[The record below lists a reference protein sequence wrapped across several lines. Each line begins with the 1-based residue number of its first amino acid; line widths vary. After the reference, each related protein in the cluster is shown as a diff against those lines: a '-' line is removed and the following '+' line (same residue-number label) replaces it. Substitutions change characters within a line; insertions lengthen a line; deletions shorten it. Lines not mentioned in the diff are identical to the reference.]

1 MLCCLIDFLEDNLS
15 QNPTQTGL
23 IQRPAVRRFV
33 LDMLWVVGG
42 GAIGVALTG
51 QNPIFWRLNLVAVA
65 LIAFCAA
72 MVQRYFEIYRIRRF
86 PHARK
91 EWQVFG
97 FHFIGVLGIALILG
111 FAFRMAMPV
120 AFAVLTGLLGT
131 LGMLIERFVHYQ
143 SVGTA
148 ATVVTEKKRR
158 ALIIGAGSATEM
170 LLRDLA
176 GSNRGMDVVGLLDD
190 DPHKIGS
197 DVLGVRVLGS
207 IDDLKSI
214 AEAHRVNEII
224 LAIPSLDRE
233 GQRRILGIC
242 QGVSARLRM
251 MPSISRQLAE
261 SGYGLPVLRDI
272 APEEL
277 LQRDSIETD
286 MSAAIDYIAD
296 EVILITGGGGS
307 IGSELARQIASLRP
321 KLIVLLGK
329 GENSIF
335 EAEQELRERGFKNV
349 VPVIA
354 GVRDRLAL
362 DRVMQ
367 EYRPSVVFHAAAH
380 KHVPLMERV
389 PIEAARNNVHGTLTL
404 AQSAIDHG
412 VKKFILISTD
422 KAVNPT
428 NVMGASKRAAEMVIL
443 ALAGR
448 SETQFAAVRF
458 GNVLGSRGSL
468 IPILKRQI
476 SKGGPITITDERMTR
491 FFMTIPEAAQLV
503 IQAGSHGGAG
513 EIFILDMG
521 APVKIVDVARGLL
534 DLYGLEEGIDIDIV
548 FIGARP
554 GEKIHE
560 ELSWESEDLE
570 RLDGGKILRLKSPQ
584 RVTWEI
590 LEGRLEEIWRLCD
603 LQDEDGVRAE
613 LMNLVDGQVAD
624 TAVVIPVEQS

>member
-1 MLCCLIDFLEDNLS
+1 MGQEANS
-15 QNPTQTGL
+15 PGMM
-23 IQRPAVRRFV
+23 QRPAVRRYV
-33 LDMLWVVGG
+33 LDMLWVALGG
-42 GAIGVALTG
+42 SIGAALTA
-51 QNPIFWRLNLVAVA
+51 QNPIFWRLNLVAIG

-72 MVQRYFEIYRIRRF
+72 MVQRYFEIYRVRRF
-86 PHARK
+86 PAVK
-91 EWQVFG
+91 SEWRVFG
-97 FHFIGVLGIALILG
+97 FHFIGVFAISLILG
-111 FAFRMAMPV
+111 FAFRMVMPA
-120 AFAVLTGLLGT
+120 AFALLTGLLGT
-131 LGMLIERFVHYQ
+131 LGMLVERFLRYQ
-143 SVGTA
+143 AVETQNVLA
-148 ATVVTEKKRR
+148 PDKKRR
-158 ALIIGAGSATEM
+158 ALIIGAGSAAEM
-170 LLRDLA
+170 LLRDLT
-176 GSNRGMDVVGLLDD
+176 GSNRGMEVIGLVDD
-190 DPHKIGS
+190 DPHKVGS
-197 DVLGVRVLGS
+197 DVLGVRVLGLTG
-207 IDDLKSI
+207 DLKTLVQT
-214 AEAHRVNEII
+214 HRINEII
-224 LAIPSLDRE
+224 LAIPSLDRD

-286 MSAAIDYIAD
+286 MSAAINYIAD

-335 EAEQELRERGFKNV
+335 EADQDLRERGYTNV

-354 GVRDRLAL
+354 SVRDRLAI
-362 DRVMQ
+362 DRVMN
-367 EYRPSVVFHAAAH
+367 EYHPSVVFHAAAH

-389 PIEAARNNVHGTLTL
+389 PIEAVRNNVQGTLIL
-404 AQSAIDHG
+404 AQSAIAHG

-428 NVMGASKRAAEMVIL
+428 NVMGASKRAAEMVIM

-476 SKGGPITITDERMTR
+476 AKGGPITITDERMTR

-521 APVKIVDVARGLL
+521 EPIKIVDVARGLL
-534 DLYGLEEGIDIDIV
+534 NLYGLEEGRDIDIV

-590 LEGRLEEIWRLCD
+590 LEGRLEEIWGLCEH
-603 LQDEDGVRAE
+603 QDREGVRAE
-613 LMNLVDGQVAD
+613 LMSLVGGQVSEI
-624 TAVVIPVEQS
+624 AVVEPPENSQVIES

>member
-1 MLCCLIDFLEDNLS
+1 LNQDK
-15 QNPTQTGL
+15 PTSGMM
-23 IQRPAVRRFV
+23 QRPAVRRFV
-33 LDMLWVVGG
+33 LDMLWVALGG
-42 GAIGVALTG
+42 SIGAALTG
-51 QNPIFWRLNLVAVA
+51 QNPIFWRMNLVAVG
-65 LIAFCAA
+65 LVAFCAA

-86 PHARK
+86 PVVKK
-91 EWQVFG
+91 EWRVFG
-97 FHFIGVLGIALILG
+97 LHFIGVLGIALTLA
-111 FAFRMAMPV
+111 FAFRMVMPG
-120 AFAVLTGLLGT
+120 AFALLTALLGSV
-131 LGMLIERFVHYQ
+131 GMLLDRFVRYL
-143 SVGTA
+143 A
-148 ATVVTEKKRR
+148 AEGSALPVDEKKRR
-158 ALIIGAGSATEM
+158 TLIIGAGSATEM
-170 LLRDLA
+170 LLRDL
-176 GSNRGMDVVGLLDD
+176 GPSSRGMEVVGLLDD

-197 DVLGVRVLGS
+197 DVLGIRVLGS
-207 IDDLKSI
+207 ISDLKHV
-214 AEAHRVNEII
+214 AERNRVNEII

-261 SGYGLPVLRDI
+261 SGHGLPVLRDI

-296 EVILITGGGGS
+296 RVILITGGGGS

-335 EAEQELRERGFKNV
+335 EAEQELRERGFTNV

-354 GVRDRLAL
+354 SVRDRLAV
-362 DRVMQ
+362 DRVMR
-367 EYRPSVVFHAAAH
+367 EYGPSVVFHAAAH

-389 PIEAARNNVHGTLTL
+389 PIEAVRNNVQGTLTL
-404 AQSAIDHG
+404 AESAIAHG

-443 ALAGR
+443 ALAGQ

-476 SKGGPITITDERMTR
+476 AKGGPITITDERMTR

-521 APVKIVDVARGLL
+521 EPIKIVEVARGLL
-534 DLYGLEEGIDIDIV
+534 NLYGLEEGRDIDIV

-584 RVTWEI
+584 RVTWDTLEPR
-590 LEGRLEEIWRLCD
+590 LEGIWRLCES
-603 LQDEDGVRAE
+603 QDADGVRAE
-613 LMNLVDGQVAD
+613 LMDLVDGRVAD
-624 TAVVIPVEQS
+624 TAVVVPVEQA

>member
-1 MLCCLIDFLEDNLS
+1 MNQDK
-15 QNPTQTGL
+15 PTSGMM
-23 IQRPAVRRFV
+23 QRPAVRRFV
-33 LDMLWVVGG
+33 LDMLWVALGG
-42 GAIGVALTG
+42 SIGAALTG
-51 QNPIFWRLNLVAVA
+51 QNPIFWRMNLVAVG
-65 LIAFCAA
+65 LVAFCAA

-86 PHARK
+86 PVVKK
-91 EWQVFG
+91 EWRVFG
-97 FHFIGVLGIALILG
+97 LHFIGVLGIALTLA
-111 FAFRMAMPV
+111 FAFRMVMPG
-120 AFAVLTGLLGT
+120 AFALLTALLGSV
-131 LGMLIERFVHYQ
+131 GMLLDRFVRYL
-143 SVGTA
+143 A
-148 ATVVTEKKRR
+148 AEGSTSPVDEKKRR
-158 ALIIGAGSATEM
+158 TLIIGAGSATEM
-170 LLRDLA
+170 LLRDL
-176 GSNRGMDVVGLLDD
+176 GPSSRGMEVVGLLDD

-197 DVLGVRVLGS
+197 DVLGIRVLGS
-207 IDDLKSI
+207 ISDLKDV
-214 AEAHRVNEII
+214 AERNRVNEII
-224 LAIPSLDRE
+224 LAIPSLDRG

-261 SGYGLPVLRDI
+261 SGHGLPVLRDI

-296 EVILITGGGGS
+296 RVILITGGGGS

-335 EAEQELRERGFKNV
+335 EAEQELRERGFTNV

-354 GVRDRLAL
+354 SVRDRLAV
-362 DRVMQ
+362 DRVMR
-367 EYRPSVVFHAAAH
+367 EYGPSVVFHAAAH

-389 PIEAARNNVHGTLTL
+389 PIEAVRNNVQGTLTL
-404 AQSAIDHG
+404 AQSAIAHG

-443 ALAGR
+443 ALAGQ

-476 SKGGPITITDERMTR
+476 AKGGPITITDERMTR

-521 APVKIVDVARGLL
+521 EPIKIVDVARGLL
-534 DLYGLEEGIDIDIV
+534 NLYGLEEGRDIDIV

-584 RVTWEI
+584 RVTWDTLEPR
-590 LEGRLEEIWRLCD
+590 LEGIWRLCES
-603 LQDEDGVRAE
+603 QDADGVRAE
-613 LMNLVDGQVAD
+613 LMDLVDGRVAD
-624 TAVVIPVEQS
+624 TAVVVPVEQA